1 MEHTNGAGDV
11 VARRATNG
19 RNTECVPCDSDRR
32 RQPGDAQRAIELWQ
46 ACPELCA
53 HVQAYGQADHE
64 NEAEQHCRGP
74 LEAAS
79 HLRGSYGQAPRYC

>member
-1 MEHTNGAGDV
+1 L
-11 VARRATNG
+11 
-19 RNTECVPCDSDRR
+19 C
-32 RQPGDAQRAIELWQ
+32 Q

-53 HVQAYGQADHE
+53 HVQAYGQAEHD

-79 HLRGSYGQAPRYC
+79 HLRGS